1 MEMVSH
7 LYQIGVK
14 RTDLNV
20 TVYTPMIY
28 LGGMSWRFSKDHLEE
43 QWKIQVD
50 RINLESTT
58 IQYTSWWL
66 GTKENYDQKYVK
78 VLFSTSLSE
87 GSSSEGVLETDLY
100 GGDFGIDNPLNNT
113 NSASLISSKLDEF
126 GILDIDIVIDGSDPA
141 NFDAYLQF
149 NDDDETGVEGT
160 YRFDDI
166 DPTIVHTFRIDFK
179 LKPIVFTKKEYNY
192 HYAANAPS
200 DAEIS
205 EFSSTYGH
213 RYDDRLGDGDR
224 QDRLRSN
231 SNKNEIWVKFYQLY
245 NCLKNQLWN
254 IGHSENTY
262 NISQLNEYSVK
273 FNEYIPSMLG
283 MTGLKFNYEIDEN
296 VEGICPNALIVH
308 QKRVRVREALTLVLL
323 GFKPLCLGQKDMVRL
338 ISQYIWKTR
347 FDDCWIEYTPSD
359 LTNKKRK

>member
-1 MEMVSH
+1 
-7 LYQIGVK
+7 
-14 RTDLNV
+14 
-20 TVYTPMIY
+20 MIY

-43 QWKIQVD
+43 QWKVHVD
-50 RINLESTT
+50 RINLESTIQNLEST

-78 VLFSTSLSE
+78 VLFSTLSE
-87 GSSSEGVLETDLY
+87 GTEGALETDLY

-179 LKPIVFTKKEYNY
+179 LKPIVFTKKEYNDMV
-192 HYAANAPS
+192 HADDVPS
-200 DAEIS
+200 DAKIS
-205 EFSSTYGH
+205 EFSSTYG
-213 RYDDRLGDGDR
+213 RSYDDRLGDGDR
-224 QDRLRSN
+224 QGRLRSN

-254 IGHSENTY
+254 IEHSENTY
-262 NISQLNEYSVK
+262 NISQLNKYSVK

-283 MTGLKFNYEIDEN
+283 MTGFKFNYEIDEN
-296 VEGICPNALIVH
+296 VKGICPNALIVH
-308 QKRVRVREALTLVLL
+308 KKRVKVRKALTLVLL
-323 GFKPLCLGQKDMVRL
+323 GFRPLCLGQKDMVRL

-347 FDDCWIEYTPSD
+347 FDECWLEANFDHNHT
-359 LTNKKRK
+359 TNKKKIN